1 MKRKVLIVEPSEVI
15 VDGLIAALTHSDLKL
30 LTPEYND
37 AELTARLD
45 MLKPDI
51 LIINPT
57 LNDNVTEMRSGRN
70 IAVVALLYQYVK
82 QSRLRHFDAVID
94 IRDSKQSI
102 LQTVLELTARAG
114 SSDNAIASHELT
126 KRETAVLIEVAKGLQ
141 NKEIAAKL
149 NVSVFTVTTHRKNIV
164 RKTGIKSVAGLTV
177 YALLNNL
184 IDEDTVI
191 RMHRLGYIK
200 QLEQLTDNSHN

>member
-126 KRETAVLIEVAKGLQ
+126 KRETAVLIEVA
-141 NKEIAAKL
+141 AKQGNCRQAQRERFHRDHPPQEHRAQDRHQERSRPHSLCPPQQPHRRRHRDIML
-149 NVSVFTVTTHRKNIV
+149 NAQCS
-164 RKTGIKSVAGLTV
+164 
-177 YALLNNL
+177 
-184 IDEDTVI
+184 
-191 RMHRLGYIK
+191 MHNAQFSLA
-200 QLEQLTDNSHN
+200 

>member
-15 VDGLIAALTHSDLKL
+15 VEGLKSTLQHTELKILQPEANANDL
-30 LTPEYND
+30 
-37 AELTARLD
+37 AQRLD
-45 MLKPDI
+45 VLKPDI

-57 LNDNVTEMRSGRN
+57 LNDNVNELRNGRN
-70 IAVVALLYQYVK
+70 MAVAALLYQYVK

-94 IRDSKQSI
+94 IRDSRQSI
-102 LQTVLELTARAG
+102 VQTLRDLSAKASTGEAST
-114 SSDNAIASHELT
+114 SSHELT
-126 KRETAVLIEVAKGLQ
+126 RRETAVLIEVAKGLS
-141 NKEIAAKL
+141 NKEIAARL
-149 NVSVFTVTTHRKNIV
+149 NVSIFTVTTHRKNIV

-191 RMHRLGYIK
+191 
-200 QLEQLTDNSHN
+200 

>member
-1 MKRKVLIVEPSEVI
+1 MKRKILIVEPSEVI
-15 VDGLIAALTHSDLKL
+15 VDGLTAALNHSELKVL
-30 LTPEYND
+30 KPEYS
-37 AELTARLD
+37 AEELPTRLD

-57 LNDNVTEMRSGRN
+57 LNDNVTEMRNGRN
-70 IAVVALLYQYVK
+70 IAVVALVYQYVK

-94 IRDSKQSI
+94 IRDSRQSI
-102 LQTVLELTARAG
+102 LQTVLDLSAKAANG
-114 SSDNAIASHELT
+114 DVAMSNHELT
-126 KRETAVLIEVAKGLQ
+126 RRETAVLIEVARGLS
-141 NKEIAAKL
+141 NKEIASRL

-177 YALLNNL
+177 YAMLNNL

-191 RMHRLGYIK
+191 
-200 QLEQLTDNSHN
+200 

>member
-126 KRETAVLIEVAKGLQ
+126 
-141 NKEIAAKL
+141 
-149 NVSVFTVTTHRKNIV
+149 
-164 RKTGIKSVAGLTV
+164 
-177 YALLNNL
+177 
-184 IDEDTVI
+184 
-191 RMHRLGYIK
+191 
-200 QLEQLTDNSHN
+200 